1 MADKPD
7 KSGGGGDKEKKDGG
21 DNKNE
26 AESMAEK
33 QRETLPI
40 AERIEMFKAML
51 LEKEVENIYEKEIV
65 FHSYFEILKYLGF
78 SIFNMGKRIT

>member
-7 KSGGGGDKEKKDGG
+7 KSGGGGGDKEKKDGG

-51 LEKEVENIYEKEIV
+51 LEKEVENIYEKEKEIV
-65 FHSYFEILKYLGF
+65 FQFF
-78 SIFNMGKRIT
+78 